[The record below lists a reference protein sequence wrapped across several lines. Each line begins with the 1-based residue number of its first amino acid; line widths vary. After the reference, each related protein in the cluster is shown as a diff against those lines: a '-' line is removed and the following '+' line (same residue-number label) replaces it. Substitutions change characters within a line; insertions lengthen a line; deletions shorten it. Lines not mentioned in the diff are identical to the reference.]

1 MTPDG
6 LLDELNLLQAR
17 ASAVLRQVP
26 GAAELYLFGSRVTS
40 PDDPYADL
48 DLELVSADLEAT
60 LAAWPDV
67 LGLVAPCELIW
78 PIIEPGTA
86 VVAVLFAGA
95 SPYHKLDIGVRPPGT
110 AARLPESAQLMWHQ
124 EPPAAPIALPA
135 GSGYRP
141 AFGSCGHAL
150 FDDLLSAVRYLK
162 ARRRGQALTCL
173 RFMRSKPER
182 LLQLWAERDAGWPAE
197 PRPLTTWD
205 YKALDA
211 ALPTA
216 ARDVVLAH
224 LDWSAPAT
232 MDRALIWFTQQIASV
247 LAARAAARGETLPH
261 GLIER
266 QLAFVRRELEILE

>member
-1 MTPDG
+1 MRPAS
-6 LLDELNLLQAR
+6 LLDDLNLLQVRVVQA
-17 ASAVLRQVP
+17 LRQAP
-26 GAAELYLFGSRVTS
+26 GAAELYLFGSRLLS
-40 PDDPYADL
+40 PGDPYADL
-48 DLELVSADLEAT
+48 DFELVSADMEAT

-67 LGLVAPCELIW
+67 LGLVAALELAW
-78 PIIEPGTA
+78 PIEPGA
-86 VVAVLFAGA
+86 HAVAVLLAGT
-95 SPYHKLDIGVRPPGT
+95 SPYHKLDIGVRPLGT
-110 AARLPESAQLMWHQ
+110 AARLAGPLQLVWRQ
-124 EPPAAPIALPA
+124 QPPAAPFVLPLR
-135 GSGYRP
+135 SGYRP
-141 AFGSCGHAL
+141 EFGSIGHTL
-150 FDDLLSAVRYLK
+150 FDDLLGAIRYVK
-162 ARRRGQALTCL
+162 ARRRNQPLTCL

-182 LLQLWAERDAGWPAE
+182 LLQLWAERDAGWSAE
-197 PRPLTTWD
+197 PHPLTTWD